1 MHPIRA
7 ITRAAL
13 ASMMIPACISAQS
26 NPAIPVPQ
34 TQAAASQTAPANTPN
49 AAPTVLRANANL
61 VLIDVV
67 VTDHGN
73 QVHGLDRSR
82 FHVFEDGRE
91 QAITTFDEHHPS
103 PALANAAAQPVLPPH
118 TYTNIPAF
126 PPSPAVNVL
135 LLDGLNT
142 PMANQ
147 MQVRRQML
155 EYVGKIEPGTSLA
168 IFTLASRLRM
178 VEGFTIDAAQLAKAL
193 KDGKAGPQASVMLDP
208 QSDQAL
214 DASIGDMAS
223 LNPGLA
229 SVGGGDNAV
238 VEMQQF
244 QADITA
250 FQTDQRVRMTL
261 DAMQQLAR
269 YLSGVPGRK
278 NLIWF
283 SGSFPIALDPDD
295 SLKNPFEGMRN
306 YSDDIRET
314 SELLSS
320 ARVAVYPVD
329 ARGLMTQPTVDAS
342 YTSSTNLM
350 TATVNGGRGGARS
363 SVTANK
369 PSVSKDEAAFMKQT
383 MQKQASMQQ
392 IAVETGGHA
401 YLNTNGLK
409 EAVASAVA
417 NGASYYTV
425 GYSPAGKPFD
435 GDFRNIQVRVD
446 SGNYKL
452 AYRNGYYADPID
464 KPSDHNPR
472 STSLIMAATLHGA
485 PPSTQIPFQA
495 RILAASDPLLKG
507 AKMPEGPA
515 GEATATL
522 KGPLHRV
529 IAEIKVDPRELD
541 YEESPDGTHRAKVE
555 FTIVGYDAEGHRLN
569 YQDRGFQVNPTP
581 EQYARALAT
590 GISIRMA
597 LDLPVG
603 RAWLRIAVHDLNA
616 DRAGSLEAPVPPG

>member
-1 MHPIRA
+1 VYPIRA
-7 ITRAAL
+7 VARAAL
-13 ASMMIPACISAQS
+13 TGFMIPACMSPGL
-26 NPAIPVPQ
+26 NPASPTRP
-34 TQAAASQTAPANTPN
+34 AQTAAPQNAPATAPN

-73 QVHGLDRSR
+73 PVHGLDRSR

-91 QAITTFDEHHPS
+91 QAITTFDEHRPN
-103 PALANAAAQPVLPPH
+103 PTPANAATQPALPPH

-142 PMANQ
+142 PMPNQ
-147 MQVRRQML
+147 MQVRRQMI
-155 EYVGKIEPGTSLA
+155 EYMGKIEPGTSLA

-178 VEGFTIDAAQLAKAL
+178 VEGFTTDAAQLAQAL
-193 KDGKAGPQASVMLDP
+193 KSGKAGPQTSVMLDP
-208 QSDQAL
+208 QSDQAF
-214 DASIGDMAS
+214 DASIGDMANMS
-223 LNPGLA
+223 AGLA
-229 SVGGGDNAV
+229 SVPDGDNAL

-250 FQTDQRVRMTL
+250 YQTDQRVRMTL

-295 SLKNPFEGMRN
+295 SLQNPFEGMRN

-314 SELLSS
+314 SELLSA

-329 ARGLMTQPTVDAS
+329 ARGLMTPLTVDAS
-342 YTSSTNLM
+342 STSSTNLM
-350 TATVNGGRGGARS
+350 SATVNGGRGGSRS
-363 SVTANK
+363 TATANK
-369 PSVSKDEAAFMKQT
+369 PSFAKDDAAFMKAT
-383 MQKQASMQQ
+383 MQEQATMEQ
-392 IAVETGGHA
+392 IAVQTGGHA
-401 YLNTNGLK
+401 FLNTNGLR

-417 NGASYYTV
+417 NGSSYYTV

-435 GDFRNIQVRVD
+435 GEFRKIQVRVD
-446 SGNYKL
+446 HGDYKL
-452 AYRNGYYADPID
+452 AYRSGYYADPVD
-464 KPSDHNPR
+464 KPSAHNR
-472 STSLIMAATLHGA
+472 RATSLIMAATLHGA

-495 RILAASDPLLKG
+495 RILAAGDPLLQG
-507 AKMPEGPA
+507 AKLPEGPA

-603 RAWLRIAVHDLNA
+603 KAWLRIAVHDLNA

>member
-1 MHPIRA
+1 
-7 ITRAAL
+7 
-13 ASMMIPACISAQS
+13 MIPACILAQS
-26 NPAIPVPQ
+26 NPASPVPQ
-34 TQAAASQTAPANTPN
+34 SQAPASQAAPANAPN

-73 QVHGLDRSR
+73 PVHGLDRTR
-82 FHVFEDGRE
+82 FHISEDGRE
-91 QAITTFDEHHPS
+91 QAITTFDEHQPS
-103 PALANAAAQPVLPPH
+103 PALANATTQPALPPH

-142 PMANQ
+142 PMPNQ

-155 EYVGKIEPGTSLA
+155 DYMGKIEPGTSLA

-178 VEGFTIDAAQLAKAL
+178 VEGFTTDAAQLARAL
-193 KDGKAGPQASVMLDP
+193 KDSKSGPQASVMLDP

-214 DASIGDMAS
+214 DASIGDIAS
-223 LNPGLA
+223 MSAGLA
-229 SVGGGDNAV
+229 SAGGGDNAIS
-238 VEMQQF
+238 EMQQF

-295 SLKNPFEGMRN
+295 TLQNPFEGMRN
-306 YSDDIRET
+306 YTDDIRET
-314 SELLSS
+314 NELLSS

-329 ARGLMTQPTVDAS
+329 ARGLMTLLTADAS
-342 YTSSTNLM
+342 SIASTNLM
-350 TATVNGGRGGARS
+350 SAPVTGGRGGSRS
-363 SVTANK
+363 TATANK
-369 PSVSKDEAAFMKQT
+369 PSVAKDDAAFMKQT
-383 MQKQASMQQ
+383 MQEQGSMQQ

-417 NGASYYTV
+417 NGSSYYTV

-435 GDFRNIQVRVD
+435 GQFRKIQLRVD
-446 SGNYKL
+446 NGEYKL

-464 KPSDHNPR
+464 KPSAHNPR
-472 STSLIMAATLHGA
+472 ATSLIMAATLHGA

-495 RILAASDPLLKG
+495 RILAATDPLLQD
-507 AKMPEGPA
+507 AKLPEGPA

-529 IAEIKVDPRELD
+529 IAEIKVDPRQLD
-541 YEESPDGTHRAKVE
+541 YEQSPDGSQRAKVE
-555 FTIVGYDAEGHRLN
+555 FTIVGFDADGRRLN

-616 DRAGSLEAPVPPG
+616 DRAGSLEALVPPG

>member
-1 MHPIRA
+1 VHPIRA
-7 ITRAAL
+7 VATAAL
-13 ASMMIPACISAQS
+13 ASLMIPACMSAES
-26 NPAIPVPQ
+26 NPASPAPQ
-34 TQAAASQTAPANTPN
+34 AQAAASQTVPAYTPN

-67 VTDHGN
+67 VTDHSN
-73 QVHGLDRSR
+73 AVHGLDRSR

-91 QAITTFDEHHPS
+91 QAITTFDEHQPS
-103 PALANAAAQPVLPPH
+103 PAIANAATQPALPPH

-142 PMANQ
+142 PMQNQ
-147 MQVRRQML
+147 MQVRRQMI
-155 EYVGKIEPGTSLA
+155 EYMGKIEPGTSLA

-178 VEGFTIDAAQLAKAL
+178 VEGFSTDAAQRAKAL
-193 KDGKAGPQASVMLDP
+193 KGGKAGPQTSVVLDP

-214 DASIGDMAS
+214 DASIGDMANMS
-223 LNPGLA
+223 ASLA
-229 SVGGGDNAV
+229 SVGGNDNAI

-306 YSDDIRET
+306 YTDDIRET
-314 SELLSS
+314 SELLSA

-329 ARGLMTQPTVDAS
+329 ARGLMTPPTSDAS
-342 YTSSTNLM
+342 YDPSTNIM
-350 TATVNGGRGGARS
+350 NATVNGGRGGTRS
-363 SVTANK
+363 TATANK
-369 PSVSKDEAAFMKQT
+369 PSPSKDYAAFVKAT
-383 MQKQASMQQ
+383 MQEQATMQQ
-392 IAVETGGHA
+392 IAAETGGHA
-401 YLNTNGLK
+401 FVNTNGLK
-409 EAVASAVA
+409 DAVASAVA
-417 NGASYYTV
+417 NGSSYYTI
-425 GYSPAGKPFD
+425 GYSPAGQPFD
-435 GDFRNIQVRVD
+435 GEFRKVQVHVD
-446 SGNYKL
+446 HGDYKL
-452 AYRNGYYADPID
+452 AYRNGYYADPVD
-464 KPSDHNPR
+464 KPSAHNPR
-472 STSLIMAATLHGA
+472 ATSLIMAATLHGA

-495 RILAASDPLLKG
+495 RILAASDPLLQG

-541 YEESPDGTHRAKVE
+541 YEESPDGSHRAKVE
-555 FTIVGYDAEGHRLN
+555 FTVVGYDAEGHRLN

-581 EQYARALAT
+581 EQYARALAA